1 VGFCCLWVG
10 VQAGQLAIMG
20 MRVWFS
26 TKARWLTA
34 FDLLILTFGVKYI
47 RFLRVLI
54 RPKVNSAR

>member
-26 TKARWLTA
+26 TTARWLTA